1 MAAPAPLRMGCGS
14 GASSLL
20 EEAALPSIQS
30 LPSPCISSLG
40 QGRRGLQPI
49 LCSPTCADE
58 HRLGSVG
65 AWVFQMCGVVCWM
78 DVVNSAVK
86 CWWGRLP
93 GPEQTTGEELGEPRA
108 LGLQGD
114 ELSDFRPLAM
124 PNPPRCLPLCLA
136 MLSKFQGHR
145 EVAVASHCNQL
156 LST

>member
-1 MAAPAPLRMGCGS
+1 MAAPAPLRMGRGS
-14 GASSLL
+14 SASLL
-20 EEAALPSIQS
+20 LEKAALPSIQS
-30 LPSPCISSLG
+30 LPSPCILSLG

-93 GPEQTTGEELGEPRA
+93 GPEQTTGEELGELRA
-108 LGLQGD
+108 LGLQGVVRK
-114 ELSDFRPLAM
+114 EGLQSM
-124 PNPPRCLPLCLA
+124 VCLFSA
-136 MLSKFQGHR
+136 D
-145 EVAVASHCNQL
+145 L
-156 LST
+156 LTICYVPGLTVD